1 MAAGQKSLNPAG
13 PAITR
18 ISSGS
23 HGRSAAAWAA
33 GTIATRRVPPM
44 AVGTRRIGVSRFPA

>member
-23 HGRSAAAWAA
+23 HGRRAAAWAA
-33 GTIATRRVPPM
+33 GTIATTRVPPM
-44 AVGTRRIGVSRFPA
+44 AVGTRRMGVSRFPT

>member
-13 PAITR
+13 PATTR
-18 ISSGS
+18 TSSGS
-23 HGRSAAAWAA
+23 HGRRAAAWAA